1 MYIGLHVKC
10 PLFFSDF
17 NETLIIFVSKDFLKI
32 LVSNLVD
39 IHPLEA
45 ELFHADGETDR
56 QTDRHDEANSLFSK
70 FCEPA

>member
-56 QTDRHDEANSLFSK
+56 QT
-70 FCEPA
+70 